1 MLAYH
6 VARVSSGGDHT
17 KVTSLAAKLVFYQ
30 PSSAIAE
37 TVFFA
42 YIVISFQIKYAPV
55 AVRDVT
61 SVGSPPLVNYS

>member
-6 VARVSSGGDHT
+6 IARVSSGGDPT

-37 TVFFA
+37 TVF
-42 YIVISFQIKYAPV
+42 SFQIKYAPV
-55 AVRDVT
+55 PARDVT
-61 SVGSPPLVNYS
+61 FVELLVNY